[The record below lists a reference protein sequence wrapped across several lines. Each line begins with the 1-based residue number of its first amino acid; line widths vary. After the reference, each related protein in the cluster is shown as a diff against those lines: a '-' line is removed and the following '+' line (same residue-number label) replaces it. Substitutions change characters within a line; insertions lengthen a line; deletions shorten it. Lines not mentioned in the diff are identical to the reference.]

1 MWTETNV
8 LGRDGLA
15 GVRQDG
21 LLAFVRITPGLMI
34 RGCWVARP
42 KPWEVDDELWAV
54 IEPRCCPRSSVGPG
68 IPGASGIWTGWW
80 LTTLGIT

>member
-1 MWTETNV
+1 MWTEINV

-21 LLAFVRITPGLMI
+21 LLAFVGITAGLMI

-42 KPWEVDDELWAV
+42 KPWDVDDELWAV
-54 IEPRCCPRSSVGPG
+54 IEPLLPKIGPG